1 MGPLDGYL
9 PYLLNRAGARIATAF
24 SEEVRP
30 LGATLQTW
38 RVLAALHE
46 RDGRRM
52 GDLSETTSIEVS
64 TLTRLVDNMEEKGLV
79 ARRRDAAD
87 ARAVTL
93 HAAPAGRRMTRI
105 ILPIAERYEKVALRG
120 FSEAEATVL
129 KTALRRL
136 FDNMDGL
143 RKS

>member
-9 PYLLNRAGARIATAF
+9 PYLLNRAGARIAMAF
-24 SEEVRP
+24 SKEVRP

-38 RVLAALHE
+38 RVLAALRE

-64 TLTRLVDNMEEKGLV
+64 TLTRLVDNMENEGLV

-93 HAAPAGRRMTRI
+93 HATPAGRRMTRM
-105 ILPIAERYEKVALRG
+105 ILPIAERYEKVALLG
-120 FSEAEATVL
+120 FSEADATVL

-143 RKS
+143 RRS

>member
-38 RVLAALHE
+38 RVLAALRE

-64 TLTRLVDNMEEKGLV
+64 TLTRLVDNMESKGLV
-79 ARRRDAAD
+79 ARRRDTAD

-93 HAAPAGRRMTRI
+93 HATPAGRRMTRI
-105 ILPIAERYEKVALRG
+105 ILPIAERYEKVALLG
-120 FSEAEATVL
+120 FSDTEARVL